1 MFGQDGN
8 FEEALKNS
16 ISASIKDRIENACET

>member
-16 ISASIKDRIENACET
+16 IAASIKERIETACET

>member
-16 ISASIKDRIENACET
+16 IAASIKDRIENACST